1 MKTKVNL
8 TLDKEDYEIIRLFT
22 ELGMPKYL
30 SKSLMY
36 ISQVFECSSVDVERG
51 TNLRQP
57 EVSLAM
63 QELRRRGWVQKQKTQ
78 TKKGKGRPV
87 YIYKP
92 TVELSEVVKNIEQ
105 EKLKEIADIKNDITK
120 LKIIILN
127 R

>member
-1 MKTKVNL
+1 MKTKENL

-36 ISQVFECSSVDVERG
+36 ISQVFECNSADVERG

-63 QELRRRGWVQKQKTQ
+63 QELRRRGWVQKQKTK